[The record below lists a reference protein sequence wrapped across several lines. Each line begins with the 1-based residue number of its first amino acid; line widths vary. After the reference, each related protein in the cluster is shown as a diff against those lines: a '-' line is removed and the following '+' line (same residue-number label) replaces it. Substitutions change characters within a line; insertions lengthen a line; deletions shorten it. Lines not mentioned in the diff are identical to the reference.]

1 MSAPAIP
8 GFSYDPERKRYF
20 KITNGDQRLNAAY
33 SNNAVQAEERRAQ
46 HRDLQEQ
53 KHTKKIDDVSKT
65 GLIFE
70 RNRRPRNFSQ
80 WLLQR
85 KQGEVMPNPGL
96 NERLPP
102 AAIEGYSSPVWPF
115 PYLNGYLRARNG
127 CLAFIHKDDFMRPD
141 FVGDLSS
148 ARLSD
153 SEDSSAPCR
162 ISRVET
168 YKGWVSCLYGKS
180 LKILRWSLIEG
191 TRHVQFTNF
200 TTVFDRKMEKFCESE
215 DWEELYPKLL
225 NAGLLARF
233 YDGFLIVY
241 SSLGYEIKMGL
252 KPFRVEDIHV
262 TPLSH
267 VLFFKEH
274 DTFCRAGKNFYF
286 VTGGIV
292 AVRSSM
298 VGEKDW
304 DFRAAIHGFYV
315 TVLGVAQ
322 EEARHLVRMYVVT
335 AKAIIIRDFL
345 EESLKRVAS
354 DVVIPICNDNQAFPL
369 IHKMEEYILV
379 EEGEGLF
386 KVVDTKRL
394 ITKTVKVNIK
404 LASPRVTMPRMFE
417 SKNQSYIADSKSTY
431 LLGNALQFRIL
442 VDRKDLE
449 SDVEYEDSEPYDSD
463 TEVPEIEVSDSDESD
478 LRDRDTSDSSR
489 SDMSESDWSMSDSA
503 PSDFDLSSNF

>member
-1 MSAPAIP
+1 
-8 GFSYDPERKRYF
+8 
-20 KITNGDQRLNAAY
+20 
-33 SNNAVQAEERRAQ
+33 
-46 HRDLQEQ
+46 
-53 KHTKKIDDVSKT
+53 
-65 GLIFE
+65 
-70 RNRRPRNFSQ
+70 
-80 WLLQR
+80 
-85 KQGEVMPNPGL
+85 
-96 NERLPP
+96 
-102 AAIEGYSSPVWPF
+102 
-115 PYLNGYLRARNG
+115 
-127 CLAFIHKDDFMRPD
+127 
-141 FVGDLSS
+141 
-148 ARLSD
+148 
-153 SEDSSAPCR
+153 
-162 ISRVET
+162 
-168 YKGWVSCLYGKS
+168 
-180 LKILRWSLIEG
+180 
-191 TRHVQFTNF
+191 
-200 TTVFDRKMEKFCESE
+200 
-215 DWEELYPKLL
+215 
-225 NAGLLARF
+225 
-233 YDGFLIVY
+233 
-241 SSLGYEIKMGL
+241 MGL

-274 DTFCRAGKNFYF
+274 DTFCRAGQNSYF

-394 ITKTVKVNIK
+394 ITKTVKSNIK
-404 LASPRVTMPRMFE
+404 LASPRVTMPRMIE
-417 SKNQSYIADSKSTY
+417 SKNQLYIADSKSTY

-503 PSDFDLSSNF
+503 PSDADLSSDF